1 LSEFALLSHTHKVSG
16 FLLSSSLGA
25 SASNIMASSATKN
38 TVYFGYGS
46 NLWRQQ
52 MAERCPESIFVG
64 IGRLSGYRWQ
74 INDRGYA
81 NVVELQPDETTSKA
95 HTNDFK
101 DVVYGL
107 IYTLTALD
115 EARLDVNEGVPFAY
129 TKETLTVD
137 FWPAQSTESSAII
150 DTVAEPEKKD
160 MLVYINRKETKDS
173 KPKKEYIVR
182 MNHGIDD
189 ALAAGVPEGYVNEV
203 IRKSIPPIDEKDIDQ
218 DLKEQVKRQAR
229 NFTEE

>member
-1 LSEFALLSHTHKVSG
+1 
-16 FLLSSSLGA
+16 
-25 SASNIMASSATKN
+25 MASSATKD

-52 MAERCPESIFVG
+52 MAERCPHSTFVG

-81 NVVELQPDETTSKA
+81 NVVELHSDTTNSNA
-95 HTNDFK
+95 ATSEFE

-115 EARLDVNEGVPFAY
+115 ESRLDKNEGVPYAY
-129 TKETLTVD
+129 TKEILAVD
-137 FWPAQSTESSAII
+137 FWPATSTESTTSV
-150 DTVAEPEKKD
+150 DTAAKPEKKD
-160 MLVYINRKETKDS
+160 MLVYIDRTKTKDS

-189 ALAAGVPEGYVNEV
+189 ALAAGVPKEYVNKV
-203 IRKSIPPIDEKDIDQ
+203 IRKSIPPLDEKEIDQ
-218 DLKEQVKRQAR
+218 DLKDQVRRQAR
-229 NFTEE
+229 NFTDE